1 MSGAPRIQIEQ
12 DSPNPPRRG
21 LRKGVYLIPS
31 AFTAANIG
39 MGFFSVMESLRGFQF
54 VGSAGVDF
62 TKAGDHFDR
71 AAVAIG
77 WALLFDML
85 DGRIARLTKTT
96 TEIGIQLD
104 SLADV
109 VTFGLAPAVLAF
121 VWGYGASLTEGTNL
135 HTLAWFISFMY
146 LMCGA
151 FRLAR
156 FNVQAS
162 RPRIIAEGT
171 IKVDKKSFVGL
182 PIPVAGCLIAAIV
195 HFTPTPLL
203 AFGLERAEIYSSLLM
218 LLVGVLS
225 VLMISTLRFSSFKTV
240 GTRTRSTRTI
250 ILAVAIGMLIF
261 LYSRYVLLALV
272 LAYILHGLLSRLIGM
287 FWRRPDS
294 IETKIE
300 PNTARRGTQS

>member
-62 TKAGDHFDR
+62 AKAGDHFDR

-85 DGRIARLTKTT
+85 DGRLARLTKTT

-225 VLMISTLRFSSFKTV
+225 VMMISTLRFSSFKTV

-300 PNTARRGTQS
+300 PNTVRRGTQS